1 MRRERDV
8 TRVTTGS
15 PMDDVQLNERFR
27 TGDDAAVRLVYERHG
42 RAMFATAMSVL
53 GDRELAADAVQ
64 LAFVKAWRASS
75 SYDPGRNL
83 RPWLATIT
91 RRVAID
97 VYRRE
102 AQSRR
107 SELRADVDASVI
119 PLAFERTWE
128 AFEVRTALD
137 QLPDEEREVVQLAHF
152 GGLSHS
158 EIAEKLRVP
167 IGTVKS
173 RSSRAHRRLASL
185 LSHLV
190 EVAR

>member
-1 MRRERDV
+1 MLRGCDV
-8 TRVTTGS
+8 TRVATGS
-15 PMDDVQLNERFR
+15 PMDDVELNERFR
-27 TGDDAAVRLVYERHG
+27 AGDEAAVRLVYERHG

-75 SYDPGRNL
+75 SYDPGRDL

-107 SELRADVDASVI
+107 SEPRADVEPSVI

-137 QLPDEEREVVQLAHF
+137 RLPDEEREIVRLAHF

-173 RSSRAHRRLASL
+173 RSSRAHRRLATL

-190 EVAR
+190 EAAR